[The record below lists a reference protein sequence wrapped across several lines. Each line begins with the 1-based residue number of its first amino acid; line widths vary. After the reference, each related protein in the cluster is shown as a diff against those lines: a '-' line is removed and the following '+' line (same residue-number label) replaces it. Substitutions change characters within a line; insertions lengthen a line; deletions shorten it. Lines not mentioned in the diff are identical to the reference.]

1 MIDPGR
7 NSGSEPACAETILR
21 LFWNEKFGADP
32 LNHFDSN
39 YQPAQFQVWRAIC
52 YLQFV
57 ICHRAEG
64 APSPAPK
71 TGRRAVESP

>member
-7 NSGSEPACAETILR
+7 NSGTEPACAETILR
-21 LFWNEKFGADP
+21 LFWSEKFGADP

-57 ICHRAEG
+57 IVI
-64 APSPAPK
+64 APK
-71 TGRRAVESP
+71 VRRHQLLKRAGGL